1 MKEIDK
7 LDLTTYL
14 SISLII
20 LFTTLTS
27 MLIFSLITII
37 ILFIIIRRVE
47 INEKREN
54 Q

>member
-7 LDLTTYL
+7 LDLTIYL